1 MSEPEHF
8 KDAIEAYRRCVAD
21 TSFVRSEWVAAG
33 RPVMQTGANG
43 IAGVHP
49 LLKAVHECEAIAN
62 RLRGELELTPRTAN
76 RRGRDRPRGAHP
88 GRPWRRGGGRRGA
101 GTPTR
106 GPAPRREPPPLAPGA
121 ARLHVAGPPDEN
133 LSAGGAEQVEPRRL
147 AGAEPAAPG
156 RAFDDDEAP
165 SSSEDGV
172 GEAGV
177 ADDR

>member
-8 KDAIEAYRRCVAD
+8 RDAIEAYRRCVAD

-76 RRGRDRPRGAHP
+76 RRGPDRPSGAANAPDRVSRVGLRSVESAQHYRDRVR
-88 GRPWRRGGGRRGA
+88 
-101 GTPTR
+101 
-106 GPAPRREPPPLAPGA
+106 
-121 ARLHVAGPPDEN
+121 VAGPPDEN

-147 AGAEPAAPG
+147 AGAEPAALG

-172 GEAGV
+172 GEPGV